1 LNRFLPFLRWRAQWR
16 DPLTIK
22 ADLLAGLTG
31 AVVVLPQAVAYATLA
46 GMPIQYGLY
55 AAMVPC
61 FIAALF
67 GSSRLMVTGPAN
79 AISLTTAYL
88 ISPLAQPFTPAYVDL
103 VLVLCLLVGLLQLLL
118 GLIRFGRWIDKVPHS
133 VVVGFTAGVA
143 LLIINSQIPVLTGID
158 AARGASILTTVRA
171 LVAQAGAIDW
181 VSVGLG
187 LFTLLV
193 IVAWAPWNRRV
204 PSMLVGVVLGSFV
217 AWLAQHW
224 WPQAA
229 AVPMVPPLPSALP
242 AFQVPGLSVE
252 TMRALFSATL
262 VMTLLGLTEASA
274 IAKSLAL
281 RGGERVDGNQEFIG
295 QGLANIAGSFFSAY
309 PSSGSFNRSG
319 VNIASGARTPLAAA
333 SAALWLVA
341 ILALVKPLASYLA
354 LPVIAGLLLV
364 VAWRLIDFD
373 GIRHIWGT
381 SWRSDWGERAVLTV
395 TGLATVAISLEWAI
409 LLGLLTAFLVS
420 RSRSDEADDEDDE
433 GEPPA
438 SL

>member
-1 LNRFLPFLRWRAQWR
+1 LSRFLPFLRWRSQWR
-16 DPLTIK
+16 DPETLR

-61 FIAALF
+61 FVAAMF

-88 ISPLAQPFTPAYVDL
+88 ISPLAVPFTDAYVEL
-103 VLVLCLLVGLLQLLL
+103 VLALCLLVGLLQLLL
-118 GLIRFGRWIDKVPHS
+118 GLVRFGTWIDKVPHS

-143 LLIINSQIPVLTGID
+143 LLIINSQLPVLTGID
-158 AARGASILTTVRA
+158 IPRGASIPATLHAIATRA
-171 LVAQAGAIDW
+171 GSIDW
-181 VSVGLG
+181 LAAGLG

-193 IVAWAPWNRRV
+193 IVAWGPWNRRV
-204 PSMLVGVVLGSFV
+204 PSMLVGVVAGSLV
-217 AWLAQHW
+217 AWLLESRWPAQVSV
-224 WPQAA
+224 A
-229 AVPMVPPLPSALP
+229 MVPPLPSALP
-242 AFQVPGLSVE
+242 MFQVPSLDIA

-274 IAKSLAL
+274 IARSLAL
-281 RGGERVDGNQEFIG
+281 RSREKVDGNQEFIG
-295 QGLANIAGSFFSAY
+295 QGLANIAGSFFSSY

-333 SAALWLVA
+333 SAAVWLVA

-354 LPVIAGLLLV
+354 MPVIAGLLLV
-364 VAWRLIDFD
+364 VAWRLIDF
-373 GIRHIWGT
+373 GGMRHIWGR
-381 SWRSDWGERAVLTV
+381 SWREDWGERAILLV
-395 TGLATVAISLEWAI
+395 TGIATLAISLEWAI

-420 RSRSDEADDEDDE
+420 RS
-433 GEPPA
+433 GPA
-438 SL
+438 GQGKQG